1 MADQRK
7 LTVTERL
14 RQQHAEVL
22 ALFEQF
28 DELAGDRRAEVFD
41 CLRRALAVHETAE
54 EVVVYPAVKLLGD
67 EAVAVAEA
75 RVAEEGAAKQ
85 ALADLERLGP
95 DGDGFGVQVRLFR
108 QQVVAH
114 ARAEEESLFPLLE
127 DALSVEDLYQM
138 GDQVEVAES
147 IAPTHPHPHGPDSGI
162 GNQLLG
168 PFVAMVDK
176 IRDHLHE
183 RASS

>member
-1 MADQRK
+1 MADQTTM
-7 LTVTERL
+7 TVTDRL

-22 ALFEQF
+22 ALFEAF
-28 DELAGDRRAEVFD
+28 DAAAGDERADIFD

-54 EVVVYPAVKLLGD
+54 EIVLYPAAKLLGD
-67 EAVAVAEA
+67 DAATIAA
-75 RVAEEGAAKQ
+75 DRIAEEGQAKQ
-85 ALADLERLGP
+85 ALADLEKLGP

-108 QQVVAH
+108 QQVIGH
-114 ARAEEESLFPLLE
+114 AQAEERDLFPLLE
-127 DALSVEDLYQM
+127 ANLSNEDLRQM

-176 IRDHLHE
+176 VRDHLHE
-183 RASS
+183 RTSH